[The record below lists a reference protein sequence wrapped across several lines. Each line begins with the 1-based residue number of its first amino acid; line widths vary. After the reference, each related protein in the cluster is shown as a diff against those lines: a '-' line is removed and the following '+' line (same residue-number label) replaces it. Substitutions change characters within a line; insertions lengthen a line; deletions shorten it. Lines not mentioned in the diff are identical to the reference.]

1 VGACG
6 GAVKTRRALAAA
18 GLAAFLLGQAWHA
31 RPEPRARWSKLSTMA
46 RTPESQRRLSGT
58 SFFFDP
64 GFGPFLEAVRRAT
77 PPGATIAF
85 KAPLTHELYSYTAS
99 YVLAPRRLVA
109 PDRLEEAQYAAV
121 YGIGP
126 ARGFQIA
133 LPVANGSLFRL
144 R

>member
-1 VGACG
+1 M
-6 GAVKTRRALAAA
+6 KTRRALAAA
-18 GLAAFLLGQAWHA
+18 GLAAFLLGQVWPV
-31 RPEPRARWSKLSTMA
+31 RLEPRVRWTKLSTMA
-46 RTPESQRRLSGT
+46 RLPEGQRRLSGS

-64 GFGPFLEAVRRAT
+64 GYGPFLEAVRQAT
-77 PPGATIAF
+77 PPGSTIAF

-109 PDRLEEAQYAAV
+109 PDRLEQARYAAV

-126 ARGFQIA
+126 APGVRIA
-133 LPVANGSLFRL
+133 LPVASGSLFRL

>member
-1 VGACG
+1 M
-6 GAVKTRRALAAA
+6 KTRRALAAA
-18 GLAAFLLGQAWHA
+18 GLAAFLLGEVRPA
-31 RPEPRARWSKLSTMA
+31 RPEPRARWTKLSIMA
-46 RTPESQRRLSGT
+46 RMPEAERRISGT

-64 GFGPFLEAVRRAT
+64 DFGPFLEAIRRAT

-109 PDRLEEAQYAAV
+109 ADGFAEAEYAAV

-126 ARGFQIA
+126 ARGVKIA
-133 LPVANGSLFRL
+133 LPVASGSLFRL

>member
-1 VGACG
+1 
-6 GAVKTRRALAAA
+6 VKTRRALAAA
-18 GLAAFLLGQAWHA
+18 GLAAFLLSEVWSA
-31 RPEPRARWSKLSTMA
+31 RLDPPTRLTKLMTMA
-46 RTPESQRRLSGT
+46 RMPETERRLSGT

-64 GFGPFLEAVRRAT
+64 DFGPFLEAIRRAT

-85 KAPLTHELYSYTAS
+85 KAPLTHELYTYTAS

-109 PDRLEEAQYAAV
+109 PDRFEEAQYAAV

-126 ARGFQIA
+126 APGVKIA

>member
-1 VGACG
+1 M
-6 GAVKTRRALAAA
+6 KTRRALAAA
-18 GLAAFLLGQAWHA
+18 GLAAFLLGEVWPA
-31 RPEPRARWSKLSTMA
+31 RLDPRTRFTKLTTMA
-46 RTPESQRRLSGT
+46 RMPETDRRLSGT

-64 GFGPFLEAVRRAT
+64 DFGPFLEAIRRAT

-85 KAPLTHELYSYTAS
+85 KAPLTHELYAYTAS

-109 PDRLEEAQYAAV
+109 PDGFKEAQYAAV

-126 ARGFQIA
+126 APGVKIA
-133 LPVANGSLFRL
+133 LPAANGSLFRL